1 MAIASLLTFL
11 ALIGVV
17 AGSLIGQARTLSCYL
32 TAAGGGLLFGISLFW
47 LIPESAA
54 ASGWLSAGITTAA
67 ACVALALAERFLV
80 HGKAPSGHAAF
91 GPLLVATAIHSFL
104 DGWSVRALA
113 AERLAS
119 VAVPLGLALH
129 KIPEGAAIGWIAR
142 RSLPSAWQ
150 AALAAMAVE
159 SVTLLG
165 AYIEP
170 QASRSGF
177 AAFGL
182 GWTSVVFAIIGGS
195 FLFVGL
201 HAVLPNRRRV
211 GVMLVFVATFLIVGS
226 VGLLK
231 GGRV

>member
-11 ALIGVV
+11 ALVGVI
-17 AGSLIGQARTLSCYL
+17 AGVLVGQARSLSCYL

-47 LIPESAA
+47 LVPESAA
-54 ASGWLSAGITTAA
+54 ASGWLPASIMTAL

-80 HGKAPSGHAAF
+80 HGTNGSGHAAF
-91 GPLLVATAIHSFL
+91 GPLLIATAIHSFL

-142 RSLPSAWQ
+142 RRLPSLWQ
-150 AALAAMAVE
+150 AALTAAAVE
-159 SVTLLG
+159 SVTLFG
-165 AYIEP
+165 AYVEP
-170 QASRSGF
+170 QASRSGS
-177 AAFGL
+177 AAFGP

-195 FLFVGL
+195 FLFVGI
-201 HAVLPNRRRV
+201 HAVLPNRRRIS
-211 GVMLVFVATFLIVGS
+211 VMLVFVASFLIVGS

-231 GGRV
+231 YGRV